1 MSNDKRTDKD
11 NNRRHFSP
19 EDKVK
24 MLRLHLLEKVPI
36 SEVCEKHQITP
47 TQFYQW
53 QKIFFENGASAFA
66 KSSGPRAL
74 TQIEQRATALENKL
88 KGKDEVIAEIMA
100 DYILLKKELGES

>member
-11 NNRRHFSP
+11 NNRRRFSP

-47 TQFYQW
+47 THFYHW
-53 QKIFFENGASAFA
+53 RKIFFENGASAFA

-74 TQIEQRATALENKL
+74 TPIEQRANTLENKL
-88 KGKDEVIAEIMA
+88 KHKDEV
-100 DYILLKKELGES
+100 LCWTL